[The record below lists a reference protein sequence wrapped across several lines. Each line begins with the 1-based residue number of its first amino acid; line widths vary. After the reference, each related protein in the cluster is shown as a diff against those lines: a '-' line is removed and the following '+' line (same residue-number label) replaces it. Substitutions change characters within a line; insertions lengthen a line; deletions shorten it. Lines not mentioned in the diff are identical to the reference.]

1 LGATRIV
8 NAQLTKDRALP
19 EVSRRELRNLSIRF
33 KRQDGAMY
41 LLLLAPQVLIWFAPA
56 FLFGTGGFWI
66 SFAETLTAIPGDA
79 A

>member
-1 LGATRIV
+1 
-8 NAQLTKDRALP
+8 
-19 EVSRRELRNLSIRF
+19 
-33 KRQDGAMY
+33 MY
-41 LLLLAPQVLIWFAPA
+41 LLLLAPQVLIWFAAA